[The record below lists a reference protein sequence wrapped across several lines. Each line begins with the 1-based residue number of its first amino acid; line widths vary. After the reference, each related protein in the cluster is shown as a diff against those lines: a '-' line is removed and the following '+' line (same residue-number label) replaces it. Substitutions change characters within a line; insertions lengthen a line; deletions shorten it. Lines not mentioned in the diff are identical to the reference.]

1 MTALTMLVADSG
13 HGGVAQVGGSA
24 GATAIR
30 VLLLTATAVVAG
42 LGLFAPV
49 SGPAGTARRAL
60 AWGAA
65 GLVLVVGVPA
75 INQVDL
81 VLPVLIA
88 HLALVL
94 VVPAL
99 LARPPAMAAA
109 AAALTVL
116 LCVEA
121 TFVHDGAA
129 RWLGVAHVAFAVLWL
144 GSVAAVATA
153 PAESGVDRGALGRRL
168 APVAVGSG
176 VLVAGTG
183 ILQANVAGVGF
194 DVRLFDTAFG
204 LVLLAKT
211 ALLLVAGTIGVL
223 AVRRR
228 APRGAFRFATVG
240 LVGALAAGA
249 ALAAVPLPDPL
260 PTTGVPLLR
269 DVALGDSATP
279 VLVSPHRPGRNLV
292 QVGSFE
298 GVSVGTD
305 PARLTAVETVAGA
318 SGGWATV
325 DLPAGPGT
333 LFVRRGG
340 ETAEVR
346 LDTGDRPAPAA
357 ATGTDGPECASFA
370 LGAILAERAAPVTSC
385 PADALDPRDEESLRG
400 LLDFLAGRGLGS
412 VALLSDGSPRA
423 KLAEELVATTGVPVV
438 GVETGGADALIVLSG
453 WAPATTELAKIGER
467 QRTEAI
473 FGHGVYLA
481 PWLLNTPVLT
491 AVSSVLL
498 PLRFNP
504 HAQLPATYAS
514 AVGTRF
520 PGESP
525 SAAGYRGWLAA
536 QPDNAAR
543 LGDSAPLL
551 YTASLVGFLPT
562 EYQHH
567 QPEGGWLPNGT
578 VVPVSG
584 PLS

>member
-1 MTALTMLVADSG
+1 MVALTMLAAAAPAVADAGHSG
-13 HGGVAQVGGSA
+13 ATQVGGGA

-60 AWGAA
+60 AWSAA

-75 INQVDL
+75 INQVDIE
-81 VLPVLIA
+81 LPVLIA

-121 TFVHDGAA
+121 TFIHDGAA

-153 PAESGVDRGALGRRL
+153 GAPKEPDESEVDRGALGRRL

-176 VLVAGTG
+176 VVVAGTG
-183 ILQANVAGVGF
+183 ILQANVVGVGF

-211 ALLLVAGTIGVL
+211 ALLLVVGTVGVL

-260 PTTGVPLLR
+260 PTAGVPLLR
-269 DVALGDSATP
+269 DVALGGTATP

-292 QVGSFE
+292 QVGGDLE
-298 GVSVGTD
+298 DLAVGTD
-305 PARLTAVETVAGA
+305 PARLIPHVIKFQGGIVRAEPSGSGRPGRKFRPGQRVSFWKMNFAKIRSYFGVAQTAVVELQF
-318 SGGWATV
+318 V
-325 DLPAGPGT
+325 DDAIEGIPD
-333 LFVRRGG
+333 G
-340 ETAEVR
+340 EFR
-346 LDTGDRPAPAA
+346 M
-357 ATGTDGPECASFA
+357 
-370 LGAILAERAAPVTSC
+370 
-385 PADALDPRDEESLRG
+385 
-400 LLDFLAGRGLGS
+400 
-412 VALLSDGSPRA
+412 
-423 KLAEELVATTGVPVV
+423 
-438 GVETGGADALIVLSG
+438 
-453 WAPATTELAKIGER
+453 
-467 QRTEAI
+467 
-473 FGHGVYLA
+473 
-481 PWLLNTPVLT
+481 N
-491 AVSSVLL
+491 
-498 PLRFNP
+498 PL
-504 HAQLPATYAS
+504 
-514 AVGTRF
+514 
-520 PGESP
+520 
-525 SAAGYRGWLAA
+525 
-536 QPDNAAR
+536 
-543 LGDSAPLL
+543 
-551 YTASLVGFLPT
+551 
-562 EYQHH
+562 
-567 QPEGGWLPNGT
+567 
-578 VVPVSG
+578 
-584 PLS
+584 